1 MATGNVFQQC
11 LKALAGLYKSKRR
24 GAKRSSHQKEGGCTT
39 KCSIYQKTSGPEYG
53 LRRVPTPYPVF
64 GQNC

>member
-53 LRRVPTPYPVF
+53 
-64 GQNC
+64 